1 LKPHSISPYRCCK
14 EVYFDKRRQ
23 RNCRSPRRRGFLE
36 EDRKEISDED
46 LENITEE
53 PLSLDKQI
61 EDLQEKVLR
70 AQAEVQNVR
79 RIAAQEVT
87 RARLYGAESLA
98 REFLSVGDNL
108 QRALDSSEDAT
119 DLDSMKEGLELT
131 FKSFE
136 SALKS
141 AGITSIDPEGENF
154 DPEKHEAL
162 SLVQDESREE
172 NTVIEVVQKG
182 FMILDR
188 VLRPA
193 KVIVSKKIDK
203 NLN

>member
-1 LKPHSISPYRCCK
+1 MVVRRFILIK
-14 EVYFDKRRQ
+14 EDKE
-23 RNCRSPRRRGFLE
+23 SAEASE
-36 EDRKEISDED
+36 EEGLFEGDKKEIADED

-53 PLSLDKQI
+53 PLPLDKQI
-61 EDLQEKVLR
+61 EDLEEKVLR

-141 AGITSIDPEGENF
+141 AGITSIDPAGENF

>member
-1 LKPHSISPYRCCK
+1 MVVRRFILIK
-14 EVYFDKRRQ
+14 EDKETVEA
-23 RNCRSPRRRGFLE
+23 PEEEGFLV
-36 EDRKEISDED
+36 DDKKEITDED

-98 REFLSVGDNL
+98 REFLSVGDDL

-141 AGITSIDPEGENF
+141 AGITSIDPAGEIF

-193 KVIVSKKIDK
+193 KVIVSKKKDK

>member
-1 LKPHSISPYRCCK
+1 MDVRRFILIK
-14 EVYFDKRRQ
+14 EDKE
-23 RNCRSPRRRGFLE
+23 SAEAFE
-36 EDRKEISDED
+36 EEGLIEGDKKEITDED

-53 PLSLDKQI
+53 PLPLDKQI
-61 EDLQEKVLR
+61 EDLEEKVLR

-141 AGITSIDPEGENF
+141 AGITSIDPAGENF

>member
-1 LKPHSISPYRCCK
+1 MVVRRFILIK
-14 EVYFDKRRQ
+14 EDKETVEAPQ
-23 RNCRSPRRRGFLE
+23 EEGFLV
-36 EDRKEISDED
+36 DDKKEITDED

-53 PLSLDKQI
+53 PLPLDKQI

-141 AGITSIDPEGENF
+141 AGITSIDPAGENF

>member
-1 LKPHSISPYRCCK
+1 LIK
-14 EVYFDKRRQ
+14 EDKETGEA
-23 RNCRSPRRRGFLE
+23 PEEEGLLE
-36 EDRKEISDED
+36 ENKQEISDED

-53 PLSLDKQI
+53 PLSLDK
-61 EDLQEKVLR
+61 
-70 AQAEVQNVR
+70 QAEVQNVR

-108 QRALDSSEDAT
+108 QRAVDSSVEGT
-119 DLDSMKEGLELT
+119 DLSSMKEGLELT

-136 SALKS
+136 SALKL
-141 AGITSIDPEGENF
+141 AGITSIDPVDENF

-162 SLVQDESREE
+162 SLIEDESKEE

-203 NLN
+203 KLN

>member
-1 LKPHSISPYRCCK
+1 MIK
-14 EVYFDKRRQ
+14 EDKD
-23 RNCRSPRRRGFLE
+23 SELLPE
-36 EDRKEISDED
+36 KEDSLDEAKQEITDEN
-46 LENITEE
+46 LNNVIEE
-53 PLSLDKQI
+53 PLSLEEQI
-61 EDLQEKVLR
+61 EELQEKVLR

-108 QRALDSSEDAT
+108 QRAIESSKEEI
-119 DLDSMKEGLELT
+119 DLSSMREGLELT

-136 SALKS
+136 SSLQS
-141 AGITSIDPEGENF
+141 AGITSIDPLDENF

-162 SLVQDESREE
+162 SIIKDESKEE
-172 NTVIEVVQKG
+172 NTIIQVVQKG

-193 KVIVSKKIDK
+193 KVIVSRKSDKK
-203 NLN
+203 LN

>member
-1 LKPHSISPYRCCK
+1 MVVRRFILIK
-14 EVYFDKRRQ
+14 EDKETLEA
-23 RNCRSPRRRGFLE
+23 PEEEGFLV
-36 EDRKEISDED
+36 DDKKEITDED

-141 AGITSIDPEGENF
+141 AGITSIDPAGENF

-193 KVIVSKKIDK
+193 KVIVSKKLDK
-203 NLN
+203 KLN

>member
-1 LKPHSISPYRCCK
+1 MVVRRFILIK
-14 EVYFDKRRQ
+14 EDKETVEA
-23 RNCRSPRRRGFLE
+23 PEEEGFLV
-36 EDRKEISDED
+36 DDKKEITDED

-61 EDLQEKVLR
+61 EDLHEKVLR

-87 RARLYGAESLA
+87 RARLYSAESLA

-141 AGITSIDPEGENF
+141 AGITSIDPAGENF

-193 KVIVSKKIDK
+193 KVIVSKKLDK
-203 NLN
+203 KLN

>member
-1 LKPHSISPYRCCK
+1 MVVRRFILIK
-14 EVYFDKRRQ
+14 EDKETLEA
-23 RNCRSPRRRGFLE
+23 PEEEGFLV
-36 EDRKEISDED
+36 DDKKEITDED
-46 LENITEE
+46 LENIIEE

-141 AGITSIDPEGENF
+141 AGITSIDPAGENF

>member
-1 LKPHSISPYRCCK
+1 MIKKDK
-14 EVYFDKRRQ
+14 ET
-23 RNCRSPRRRGFLE
+23 GEALE
-36 EDRKEISDED
+36 EEGLLEDDRQEISDED
-46 LENITEE
+46 LEDITEE

-79 RIAAQEVT
+79 RIASQEVT

-108 QRALDSSEDAT
+108 QRALDSSVEGA
-119 DLDSMKEGLELT
+119 DLSAIKEGLELT

-136 SALKS
+136 SALSS
-141 AGITSIDPEGENF
+141 AGITSIDPVDENF

-162 SLVQDESREE
+162 SLIQDESKEE

-193 KVIVSKKIDK
+193 KVIVSKKLDK
-203 NLN
+203 KLNKELKKTS

>member
-1 LKPHSISPYRCCK
+1 MVVRRFILIK
-14 EVYFDKRRQ
+14 EDKETVEA
-23 RNCRSPRRRGFLE
+23 PEEEGFLV
-36 EDRKEISDED
+36 DDKKEITDED

-61 EDLQEKVLR
+61 EDLHEKVLR

-141 AGITSIDPEGENF
+141 AGITSIDPAGENF

-193 KVIVSKKIDK
+193 KVIVSKKLDK
-203 NLN
+203 KLN

>member
-1 LKPHSISPYRCCK
+1 MDVRRFILIK
-14 EVYFDKRRQ
+14 EDKESAEAFD
-23 RNCRSPRRRGFLE
+23 E
-36 EDRKEISDED
+36 EGLIEGDKKEIADED

-53 PLSLDKQI
+53 PLPLDKQI
-61 EDLQEKVLR
+61 EDLEEKVLR

-119 DLDSMKEGLELT
+119 VLDSMKEGLELT

-141 AGITSIDPEGENF
+141 AGITSIDPVNENF

>member
-1 LKPHSISPYRCCK
+1 MVVRRFILIK
-14 EVYFDKRRQ
+14 EDKETVEA
-23 RNCRSPRRRGFLE
+23 PEEEGFLV
-36 EDRKEISDED
+36 DDKKEITDED

-141 AGITSIDPEGENF
+141 AGITSIDPAGENF

>member
-1 LKPHSISPYRCCK
+1 MVVRRFILIK
-14 EVYFDKRRQ
+14 EDKETVEA
-23 RNCRSPRRRGFLE
+23 PEEEGFLV
-36 EDRKEISDED
+36 DDKKEITDED

-53 PLSLDKQI
+53 PLPLDKQI

-141 AGITSIDPEGENF
+141 AGITSIDPAGENF

>member
-1 LKPHSISPYRCCK
+1 LIK
-14 EVYFDKRRQ
+14 EDKETGEA
-23 RNCRSPRRRGFLE
+23 PEEEGLLE
-36 EDRKEISDED
+36 ENKQEISDED

-98 REFLSVGDNL
+98 KEFLAVGDNL
-108 QRALDSSEDAT
+108 HRAIESSKEET
-119 DLDSMKEGLELT
+119 DLTSIIEGLELT

-136 SALKS
+136 SSLQT
-141 AGITSIDPEGENF
+141 AGITPIDPLDENF

-162 SLVQDESREE
+162 SLIEDESKDE
-172 NTVIEVVQKG
+172 NTIIEVIQRG

-193 KVIVSKKIDK
+193 KVIVSKKSQK
-203 NLN
+203 N

>member
-1 LKPHSISPYRCCK
+1 MVVRRFILIK
-14 EVYFDKRRQ
+14 EDKETVEA
-23 RNCRSPRRRGFLE
+23 PEEEGFLV
-36 EDRKEISDED
+36 DDKKEITDED

-53 PLSLDKQI
+53 PLPLDKQI
-61 EDLQEKVLR
+61 EDLEEKVLR

-108 QRALDSSEDAT
+108 QRALDSSEEAT
-119 DLDSMKEGLELT
+119 DLNSMKEGLELT

-141 AGITSIDPEGENF
+141 AGITSIDPAGENF

>member
-1 LKPHSISPYRCCK
+1 MVVRRFILIK
-14 EVYFDKRRQ
+14 EDKETLEA
-23 RNCRSPRRRGFLE
+23 PEEEGFLV
-36 EDRKEISDED
+36 DDKKEITDED

-141 AGITSIDPEGENF
+141 AGIASIDPAGENF

>member
-1 LKPHSISPYRCCK
+1 MVVRRFILIK
-14 EVYFDKRRQ
+14 EDKETLEA
-23 RNCRSPRRRGFLE
+23 PEEEGFLV
-36 EDRKEISDED
+36 DDKKEITDED

-141 AGITSIDPEGENF
+141 AGITSIDPAGENF

-172 NTVIEVVQKG
+172 NSVIEVVQKG

>member
-1 LKPHSISPYRCCK
+1 LIK
-14 EVYFDKRRQ
+14 EDKE
-23 RNCRSPRRRGFLE
+23 SAEASE
-36 EDRKEISDED
+36 EEGLFEGDKKEITDKD

-53 PLSLDKQI
+53 PLPLDKQI
-61 EDLQEKVLR
+61 EDLEEKVLR

-98 REFLSVGDNL
+98 KEFLSVGDNL
-108 QRALDSSEDAT
+108 QRALDSSAEAT
-119 DLDSMKEGLELT
+119 DLNSMKEGLELT

-141 AGITSIDPEGENF
+141 AGITSIDPVNENF

>member
-1 LKPHSISPYRCCK
+1 MVVRRFILIK
-14 EVYFDKRRQ
+14 EDKETVEA
-23 RNCRSPRRRGFLE
+23 PEEEGFLV
-36 EDRKEISDED
+36 DDKKEITDED

-131 FKSFE
+131 LKSFE

-141 AGITSIDPEGENF
+141 AGITSIDPAGENF

-162 SLVQDESREE
+162 SLIQDESKEE

-193 KVIVSKKIDK
+193 KVIVSKKLDK
-203 NLN
+203 KLN

>member
-1 LKPHSISPYRCCK
+1 MDVRRFILIK
-14 EVYFDKRRQ
+14 EDKESAEAFD
-23 RNCRSPRRRGFLE
+23 E
-36 EDRKEISDED
+36 EGLIEGDKKEITDED

-53 PLSLDKQI
+53 PLPLDKQI
-61 EDLQEKVLR
+61 EDLEEKVLR

-141 AGITSIDPEGENF
+141 AGITSIDPAGEIF

>member
-1 LKPHSISPYRCCK
+1 MDVRRFILIKGYK
-14 EVYFDKRRQ
+14 ESAEAFEEEGLIEGDK
-23 RNCRSPRRRGFLE
+23 
-36 EDRKEISDED
+36 KEITDED

-53 PLSLDKQI
+53 PLPLDKQI
-61 EDLQEKVLR
+61 EDLEEKVLR

-108 QRALDSSEDAT
+108 QRALDSSEEAT
-119 DLDSMKEGLELT
+119 DLNSMKEGLELT

-141 AGITSIDPEGENF
+141 AGITSIDPVNENF

>member
-1 LKPHSISPYRCCK
+1 MVVRRFILIK
-14 EVYFDKRRQ
+14 EDKETLEA
-23 RNCRSPRRRGFLE
+23 PEEEGFLV
-36 EDRKEISDED
+36 DDKKEITDED

-98 REFLSVGDNL
+98 KEFLSVGDNL
-108 QRALDSSEDAT
+108 QRALDSSEDTT

-141 AGITSIDPEGENF
+141 AGITSIDPAGENF

>member
-1 LKPHSISPYRCCK
+1 MVVRRFILIK
-14 EVYFDKRRQ
+14 EDKETVEA
-23 RNCRSPRRRGFLE
+23 PEEEAFLV
-36 EDRKEISDED
+36 DDKKEITDED

-141 AGITSIDPEGENF
+141 AGITSIDPAGEIF

-193 KVIVSKKIDK
+193 KVIVSKKLDK
-203 NLN
+203 KLN

>member
-1 LKPHSISPYRCCK
+1 MVVRRFILIK
-14 EVYFDKRRQ
+14 EDKE
-23 RNCRSPRRRGFLE
+23 SAEASEEEGLLE
-36 EDRKEISDED
+36 DDKKEITDED

-141 AGITSIDPEGENF
+141 AGITSIDPAGENF

>member
-1 LKPHSISPYRCCK
+1 MINEDK
-14 EVYFDKRRQ
+14 EVESVPQ
-23 RNCRSPRRRGFLE
+23 EPQE
-36 EDRKEISDED
+36 EDLVED
-46 LENITEE
+46 AKQEITEE
-53 PLSLDKQI
+53 DLQNVIEEPLPLDKQI
-61 EDLQEKVLR
+61 EELQEKALR

-108 QRALDSSEDAT
+108 QRAIDSSKEESDFNT
-119 DLDSMKEGLELT
+119 MKEGLELT
-131 FKSFE
+131 LKSFE
-136 SALKS
+136 SSLQS
-141 AGITSIDPEGENF
+141 AGITSINPIDENF

-162 SLVQDESREE
+162 SLVEDESKEE

-193 KVIVSKKIDK
+193 KVIVSKKLDK
-203 NLN
+203 KLN

>member
-1 LKPHSISPYRCCK
+1 MDVRRFILIK
-14 EVYFDKRRQ
+14 EDKE
-23 RNCRSPRRRGFLE
+23 SAEAFE
-36 EDRKEISDED
+36 EEGLIEGDKKEITDED

-141 AGITSIDPEGENF
+141 AGITSIDPAGENF

>member
-1 LKPHSISPYRCCK
+1 VEKKDKDSKIISEK
-14 EVYFDKRRQ
+14 EDLTNGHDREI
-23 RNCRSPRRRGFLE
+23 SE
-36 EDRKEISDED
+36 EDID
-46 LENITEE
+46 NIIEE
-53 PLSLDKQI
+53 PVSLEKQI
-61 EDLQEKVLR
+61 EELQEKLLR

-98 REFLSVGDNL
+98 KEFLAVGDNL
-108 QRALDSSEDAT
+108 HRAIESSKEET
-119 DLDSMKEGLELT
+119 DLTSVIEGLELT

-136 SALKS
+136 SSLQT
-141 AGITSIDPEGENF
+141 AGITPIDPLDENF

-162 SLVQDESREE
+162 SLIEDESKDE
-172 NTVIEVVQKG
+172 NTIIEVIQRG

-193 KVIVSKKIDK
+193 KVIVSKKSQK
-203 NLN
+203 N

>member
-1 LKPHSISPYRCCK
+1 MVVRRFILIK
-14 EVYFDKRRQ
+14 EDKETLEA
-23 RNCRSPRRRGFLE
+23 PEEEGFLV
-36 EDRKEISDED
+36 DDKKEITDED
-46 LENITEE
+46 LENIIEE

-141 AGITSIDPEGENF
+141 AGITSIDPAGENF

-162 SLVQDESREE
+162 SLAQDESREE

>member
-1 LKPHSISPYRCCK
+1 MVVRRFILIK
-14 EVYFDKRRQ
+14 EDKETVEA
-23 RNCRSPRRRGFLE
+23 PEEEGFLV
-36 EDRKEISDED
+36 DDKKEITDED

-141 AGITSIDPEGENF
+141 AGITSIDPAGENF

-193 KVIVSKKIDK
+193 KVIVSKKLDK
-203 NLN
+203 KLN

>member
-1 LKPHSISPYRCCK
+1 MDVRRFILIK
-14 EVYFDKRRQ
+14 EDKE
-23 RNCRSPRRRGFLE
+23 SAEAFE
-36 EDRKEISDED
+36 EEGLIEGDKKEITDED

-53 PLSLDKQI
+53 PLPLDKQI
-61 EDLQEKVLR
+61 EDLEEKVLR

-119 DLDSMKEGLELT
+119 DLNSMKEGLELT

-141 AGITSIDPEGENF
+141 AGITSIDPAGENF

>member
-1 LKPHSISPYRCCK
+1 MVVRRFILIK
-14 EVYFDKRRQ
+14 EDKETLEA
-23 RNCRSPRRRGFLE
+23 PEEEGFLV
-36 EDRKEISDED
+36 DDKKEITEED

-87 RARLYGAESLA
+87 RARLYSAESLA

-162 SLVQDESREE
+162 SLVQDESRKE

>member
-1 LKPHSISPYRCCK
+1 MVVRRFILIK
-14 EVYFDKRRQ
+14 EDKETLEA
-23 RNCRSPRRRGFLE
+23 PEEEGFLV
-36 EDRKEISDED
+36 DDKKEITDED

-53 PLSLDKQI
+53 PLPLDKQI

-141 AGITSIDPEGENF
+141 AGITSIDPAGEIF

>member
-1 LKPHSISPYRCCK
+1 MVVRRFILIKNDK
-14 EVYFDKRRQ
+14 ETGKT
-23 RNCRSPRRRGFLE
+23 PEEEGLLE
-36 EDRKEISDED
+36 EDGQEISDED
-46 LENITEE
+46 LEDITEE

-141 AGITSIDPEGENF
+141 AGITSIDPAGENF

>member
-1 LKPHSISPYRCCK
+1 MFILIKNDK
-14 EVYFDKRRQ
+14 ETGKTPEEEDL
-23 RNCRSPRRRGFLE
+23 LE
-36 EDRKEISDED
+36 EDGQEISDED
-46 LENITEE
+46 LEDITEE

-108 QRALDSSEDAT
+108 QRAVDSSVEGA
-119 DLDSMKEGLELT
+119 DLSAVKEGLKLT

-141 AGITSIDPEGENF
+141 AGITSIDPVDENF

-162 SLVQDESREE
+162 SLIQDESKEE

-193 KVIVSKKIDK
+193 KVIVSKKLDK
-203 NLN
+203 KLN

>member
-1 LKPHSISPYRCCK
+1 MIK
-14 EVYFDKRRQ
+14 EDKETGEA
-23 RNCRSPRRRGFLE
+23 PEEEGLLE
-36 EDRKEISDED
+36 ENKQEISDED

-108 QRALDSSEDAT
+108 QRALDSSVAGT
-119 DLDSMKEGLELT
+119 DLSAMKEGLELT

-141 AGITSIDPEGENF
+141 AGITSIDPVDESF

-162 SLVQDESREE
+162 SLIQDESKEE
-172 NTVIEVVQKG
+172 NTIIEVVQKG

-193 KVIVSKKIDK
+193 KVIVSKKLHK
-203 NLN
+203 KLN

>member
-1 LKPHSISPYRCCK
+1 MVVRRFILIK
-14 EVYFDKRRQ
+14 EDKETLEA
-23 RNCRSPRRRGFLE
+23 PEEEGFLV
-36 EDRKEISDED
+36 DDKKEITDED

-53 PLSLDKQI
+53 PLPLDKQI

-141 AGITSIDPEGENF
+141 AGITSIDPAGENF

>member
-1 LKPHSISPYRCCK
+1 MVVRRFILIK
-14 EVYFDKRRQ
+14 EDKET
-23 RNCRSPRRRGFLE
+23 PEAPEEEGFLV
-36 EDRKEISDED
+36 DDKKEITDED
-46 LENITEE
+46 LENIAEE

-61 EDLQEKVLR
+61 EDSQEKVLR

-119 DLDSMKEGLELT
+119 VLDSMKEGLELT

-141 AGITSIDPEGENF
+141 AGITSIDPAGENF

-162 SLVQDESREE
+162 SLAQDESREE